1 VDRTGNQPQATYIA
15 VTGIYIAR
23 SMDAQV
29 GNVLYQCVYA
39 LVARPL
45 PLVLGLAQVGGI
57 VYNSFL
63 LGRAALGAATNITV
77 NEEMNVARYEY
88 LQGGHGGTF
97 LNPFDEG
104 AAANGG
110 HEQR

>member
-1 VDRTGNQPQATYIA
+1 MRSSQGVNLPFSRAWLAGRDCERASHNVRVCAATA
-15 VTGIYIAR
+15 V
-23 SMDAQV
+23 
-29 GNVLYQCVYA
+29 VLA
-39 LVARPL
+39 
-45 PLVLGLAQVGGI
+45 LAQVGGI